1 MSSSDGNNL
10 SKKISALESSGFS
23 PNEINEVLKRLG
35 TVARVADNDIY
46 VETLGSWM
54 LNYAIPSILVLGTG
68 ALFFLLTGGEDEPSI
83 ASERPCD
90 SDSALAIGHDSNDF
104 QEEEIL
110 EDDHGLSQS
119 LGRNN
124 RSVNTQNNSSASGES
139 KINQNTGRV
148 RDSRISNDRPFRDP
162 SSYVAEDDAEYG
174 RKLDNMYSEAS
185 EQWLKEVCKVWVAAC
200 VILLGIIECLSPT
213 CSVVFN
219 NSFLNFLSA
228 TCRDC
233 HHSCRC
239 QNHQRRNAKIKY
251 SSVCSTDC

>member
-1 MSSSDGNNL
+1 
-10 SKKISALESSGFS
+10 
-23 PNEINEVLKRLG
+23 
-35 TVARVADNDIY
+35 

-68 ALFFLLTGGEDEPSI
+68 ALFFLLTGGEDEPPI
-83 ASERPCD
+83 ASERTCD
-90 SDSALAIGHDSNDF
+90 NDSALAIGHDSNDF

-110 EDDHGLSQS
+110 EDGNDLSQS

-139 KINQNTGRV
+139 KTNQNIGRV
-148 RDSRISNDRPFRDP
+148 RESRISNDRPFRDP

-200 VILLGIIECLSPT
+200 MIGTIECLSST
-213 CSVVFN
+213 SSLVFN

-239 QNHQRRNAKIKY
+239 KNHQRGNAKIKY